1 MSNEDIAEALGT
13 TFVEDNSLNEIES
26 LEAQNENNDFSL
38 APIQADLTL
47 VSVSAEESNFDNEE
61 SVYIRTKLRTVSE
74 VASQFFDA
82 VAHEYQIAPTAKM
95 AESAGKILDTQVS
108 ALNKL
113 ADMDENRKKR
123 MAKVQLAAPKMNAAG
138 DINVTNNT
146 IITSREDL
154 LKVIKSQKM
163 NDFIDAEEVKNEI

>member
-1 MSNEDIAEALGT
+1 MSNEDIAEVLGT
-13 TFVEDNSLNEIES
+13 TFIDDTSLREIQN
-26 LEAQNENNDFSL
+26 LEEENENNDFSIV
-38 APIQADLTL
+38 PIQADLSI
-47 VSVSAEESNFDNEE
+47 VSVSAEEINFDNEE

-74 VASQFFDA
+74 VAGQFFGM
-82 VAHEYQIAPTAKM
+82 VAKEFQTAPTAKM

-123 MAKVQLAAPKMNAAG
+123 RAKAQPDGAKMTAAG
-138 DINVTNNT
+138 DINVVNNT

-163 NDFIDAEEVKNEI
+163 DDFIDAEEVNNEI